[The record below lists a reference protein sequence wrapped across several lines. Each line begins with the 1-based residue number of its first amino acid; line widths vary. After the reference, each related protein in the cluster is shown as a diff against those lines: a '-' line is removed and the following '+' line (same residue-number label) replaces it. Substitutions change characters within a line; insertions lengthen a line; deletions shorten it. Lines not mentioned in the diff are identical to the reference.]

1 MYTIDVEVRGRE
13 ERQVDRSHKLEIK
26 LRVKR
31 RRRRRTERAKINDV
45 VVSDPRLS

>member
-1 MYTIDVEVRGRE
+1 MDVEVRERE

-31 RRRRRTERAKINDV
+31 RWRRRRTGRAKINDV